1 MSPFTAFTSVGPL
14 PHFNRGCFMP
24 RDSVVAAL
32 GPASDTNAAG
42 GGHMVNGPWHP
53 TSRTVAGGSHGY
65 RPAAGA
71 DGVADPR
78 VRQRIAGGCW
88 RGSHRRSP
96 PWRW

>member
-24 RDSVVAAL
+24 RDSIVAVL
-32 GPASDTNAAG
+32 GPTTATNDADG
-42 GGHMVNGPWHP
+42 GDVINGPWSH
-53 TSRTVAGGSHGY
+53 GGGPLANRSHGY